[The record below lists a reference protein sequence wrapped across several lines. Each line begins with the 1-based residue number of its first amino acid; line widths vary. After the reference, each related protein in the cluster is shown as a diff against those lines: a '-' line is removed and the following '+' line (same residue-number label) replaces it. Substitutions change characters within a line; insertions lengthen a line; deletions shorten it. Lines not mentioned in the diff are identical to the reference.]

1 MHKLLAGEVLHAFS
15 HLQAEAHEI
24 LHRGVL
30 QREQTRGPFLLKNS
44 QPGKRCVVHTTRCMK
59 AERTWLSS
67 RMKLRRS
74 PCFMYGSTTR
84 GEPSLGRQIPSRDST
99 LGWLKS
105 FMMIPSFRN
114 WDTSSISVIPAV
126 GTQHNF
132 TTFLLL

>member
-1 MHKLLAGEVLHAFS
+1 MQFLAARSRCTNFLLARYSMPLATCKPKPMRSFTVGFC
-15 HLQAEAHEI
+15 
-24 LHRGVL
+24 RGNK
-30 QREQTRGPFLLKNS
+30 KNG
-44 QPGKRCVVHTTRCMK
+44 QPGKRFAVHTTRCVK

-114 WDTSSISVIPAV
+114 CDTSSISVIPAI

-132 TTFLLL
+132 TT